1 MSEKRQMKAGR
12 APVRVMTRPELA
24 ARIQHANLTPLEEKV
39 IRMRYGLVVSDDT
52 PVGGPLQGLNTAAQ
66 SEVADLEARAMQV
79 MLERGQISE
88 RDLLKAQLKSFE
100 D

>member
-1 MSEKRQMKAGR
+1 MSEKRPMKAGR

-24 ARIQHANLTPLEEKV
+24 ARIEHANLTPLEEKV
-39 IRMRYGLVVSDDT
+39 IRMRYGLTVSDDT
-52 PVGGPLQGLNTAAQ
+52 PVGGPLHALDTEAQ
-66 SEVADLEARAMQV
+66 AEISELETRAMQV

-88 RDLLKAQLKSFE
+88 RDLLKAQLRSFE